1 VRGIA
6 MGKNVPGFLR
16 PASEFL
22 PPSDRGRGGGGSSEG
37 RGGIWNS
44 ARERGGSSGGVVS
57 QEERISRGVI

>member
-22 PPSDRGRGGGGSSEG
+22 PPSDRGRGGGVARGEEGS
-37 RGGIWNS
+37 GILQE
-44 ARERGGSSGGVVS
+44 REEAAVVGLFLRRREFQGV
-57 QEERISRGVI
+57 

>member
-22 PPSDRGRGGGGSSEG
+22 PPSDRGRGGVARGEEGS
-37 RGGIWNS
+37 GILQ
-44 ARERGGSSGGVVS
+44 ERGGSSGGVVS
-57 QEERISRGVI
+57 QEERNSRGVI

>member
-22 PPSDRGRGGGGSSEG
+22 PPSDRGRGGGE
-37 RGGIWNS
+37 
-44 ARERGGSSGGVVS
+44 
-57 QEERISRGVI
+57 